1 MNNVN
6 ELTRIPENDI
16 TSSVSNAEAT
26 IVRAEV
32 ILKLIAKHIRPTEIR
47 IFGENL
53 HFERGACEKIL
64 MWAGIVILV
73 AYVGLVI
80 YRIPAVLEKQK
91 TEEIEKKTRTETVPI
106 VDEKNERY
114 YIFEAWGT
122 CTIDGREIEVMG
134 NCSTRS
140 DFFGTQGGQFKP
152 ISEIDIP
159 SVRIAAVTNMWNH
172 ACVRSLGLKSMTLED
187 LKRAGMDVAKI
198 SSVAYSKGSQ
208 GGSTLTPEE
217 KQQQILVGNW
227 LLELNGG
234 DKVIASANLVKL
246 TEFTGKEGNKVPG
259 IDSCAKLTGKRLQII
274 YGKVKAEYEIHA
286 KKNGLPLPESIHQAK
301 ELPTI
306 NI

>member
-64 MWAGIVILV
+64 MWAGAAI
-73 AYVGLVI
+73 
-80 YRIPAVLEKQK
+80 
-91 TEEIEKKTRTETVPI
+91 TKTRIETVPI